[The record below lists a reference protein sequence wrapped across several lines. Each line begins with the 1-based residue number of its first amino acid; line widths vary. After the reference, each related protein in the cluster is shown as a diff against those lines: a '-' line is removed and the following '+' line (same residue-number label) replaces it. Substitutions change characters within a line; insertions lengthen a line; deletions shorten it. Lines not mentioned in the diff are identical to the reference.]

1 VQIGTHPRCC
11 IPAGGNARVLQAEAP
26 QGHGGPDHVS
36 WDEDVVAGPDGDRD
50 PADLALSD
58 KIISL

>member
-1 VQIGTHPRCC
+1 VQTGTHLGCY
-11 IPAGGNARVLQAEAP
+11 IPAGGNAGVLQAEAP

-36 WDEDVVAGPDGDRD
+36 WDKDVVAGPDGDRD
-50 PADLALSD
+50 PSDLALSG